1 MSTLPKKNSRKPN
14 PVTRL
19 STFQKWLMFLGM
31 FVLIFTTLPAV
42 IVIFIGLL
50 PTITLVIT
58 DPKNTTKL
66 IVIGC
71 FNMSGVFFCIMS
83 IIDQFNLRE
92 AFFIVG
98 NIFNLVIML
107 GSAALGAIL
116 YYELPNIFIAL
127 SKLSAQKR
135 LKAIDSKLEKL
146 ALDWGQDTIDS
157 QKK

>member
-50 PTITLVIT
+50 PTITVVIT

-98 NIFNLVIML
+98 NIFN
-107 GSAALGAIL
+107 LGAIL

>member
-50 PTITLVIT
+50 PTITVVIT

-107 GSAALGAIL
+107 DRRPWEPFCITNFPTFL
-116 YYELPNIFIAL
+116 LPCLNF
-127 SKLSAQKR
+127 R
-135 LKAIDSKLEKL
+135 H
-146 ALDWGQDTIDS
+146 
-157 QKK
+157 KKG

>member
-1 MSTLPKKNSRKPN
+1 
-14 PVTRL
+14 
-19 STFQKWLMFLGM
+19 MFLGM

-50 PTITLVIT
+50 PTITVVIT

-127 SKLSAQKR
+127 SKLSAQK
-135 LKAIDSKLEKL
+135 KAESH
-146 ALDWGQDTIDS
+146 
-157 QKK
+157 

>member
-1 MSTLPKKNSRKPN
+1 
-14 PVTRL
+14 
-19 STFQKWLMFLGM
+19 
-31 FVLIFTTLPAV
+31 
-42 IVIFIGLL
+42 
-50 PTITLVIT
+50 
-58 DPKNTTKL
+58 
-66 IVIGC
+66 
-71 FNMSGVFFCIMS
+71 MSGVFFCIMS